1 MIKPEDFTD
10 EQLLES
16 IENCTL
22 DPIYFTHETMLRL
35 TWILIKKYGF
45 NIAFHKNK
53 EIKSNYFKIAM
64 KSDKFN
70 ATLTNA
76 YSEILYHFMQNSSTK
91 NFDKL
96 LREFPRLK
104 FNFKNLVKTH
114 YGYDILKEHRVESPK
129 TKSPILFTF

>member
-1 MIKPEDFTD
+1 MKPEELTD
-10 EQLLES
+10 EQLLEKIDDCS
-16 IENCTL
+16 L
-22 DPIYFTHETMLRL
+22 DPVFFTHETMLRL

-45 NIAFHKNK
+45 QIAFYKNK
-53 EIKSNYFKIAM
+53 EIKSKYFKNAM

-76 YSEILYHFMQNSSTK
+76 YTEILYHFMQNSSTN
-91 NFDKL
+91 NFEKL

-114 YGYDILKEHRVESPK
+114 YGYDIMKEHRAESSE
-129 TKSPILFTF
+129 TKIPILFTF